1 MTLGNLKQVLSIQMR
16 FQANSSK
23 SKRNCRSNMELID
36 KKYLAEWL
44 YGHEVCPEGWLTS
57 PRGNEYINDGMYCP
71 NFVDWNPDTDHKQF
85 AEVRH
90 NISDFVWERIK
101 EAYFSQHL
109 SERQGNFEDAI
120 LFYLPKVMEAVLE
133 VIRDE
138 VKE

>member
-1 MTLGNLKQVLSIQMR
+1 
-16 FQANSSK
+16 
-23 SKRNCRSNMELID
+23 MELEN
-36 KKYLAEWL
+36 KKYLAEWMGWK
-44 YGHEVCPEGWLTS
+44 YVGGNVVDFFHPSHDRKIIEVKK
-57 PRGNEYINDGMYCP
+57 
-71 NFVDWNPDTDHKQF
+71 WNPDTDHKQF

-101 EAYFSQHL
+101 QAYFSQHL